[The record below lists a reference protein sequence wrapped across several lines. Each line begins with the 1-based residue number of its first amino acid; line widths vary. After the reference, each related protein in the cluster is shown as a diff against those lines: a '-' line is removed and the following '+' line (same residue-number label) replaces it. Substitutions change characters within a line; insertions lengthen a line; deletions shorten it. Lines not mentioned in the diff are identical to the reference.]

1 MNKYLHSSFAAILG
15 VNLRRNS
22 KNIETILCNRILN
35 PNIRRS
41 CFNSK
46 PFNDF
51 KKNLE
56 YNTQRPTAISQGSQ
70 TSNHRINGGQTDVDR
85 HFGSVP
91 DFYKGSSV
99 FITGGT
105 GKKFVKS
112 QKPSAEKIK
121 RIRKNLKQST

>member
-1 MNKYLHSSFAAILG
+1 MNKYLHSSFATILG
-15 VNLRRNS
+15 LNLRTNS
-22 KNIETILCNRILN
+22 KNIETILRHRILI

-46 PFNDF
+46 PINSF
-51 KKNLE
+51 KRNLA
-56 YNTQRPTAISQGSQ
+56 YNTQRPTATSHGSQ
-70 TSNHRINGGQTDVDR
+70 TSNHRKNGGQTDVDR